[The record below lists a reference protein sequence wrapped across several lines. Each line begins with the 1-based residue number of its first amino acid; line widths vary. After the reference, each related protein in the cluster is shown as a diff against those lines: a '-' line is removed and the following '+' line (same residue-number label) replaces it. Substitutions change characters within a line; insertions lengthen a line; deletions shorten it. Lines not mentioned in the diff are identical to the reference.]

1 LKHIILQD
9 YPNHKDVSQ
18 IGSALC
24 DSAVVDDEGNPRVQ
38 EEVIKK
44 GQMFETLDAVTLFSG
59 VRCTSPSTILCG
71 EIKQKHMV
79 HHKVSDFEL

>member
-1 LKHIILQD
+1 LKTI
-9 YPNHKDVSQ
+9 HKDVSQ

-24 DSAVVDDEGNPRVQ
+24 DSVVVDDEGNPRVQ
-38 EEVIKK
+38 EDVIKK
-44 GQMFETLDAVTLFSG
+44 GQMFETLDAVKLFFSG

-71 EIKQKHMV
+71 LIKQKRTV